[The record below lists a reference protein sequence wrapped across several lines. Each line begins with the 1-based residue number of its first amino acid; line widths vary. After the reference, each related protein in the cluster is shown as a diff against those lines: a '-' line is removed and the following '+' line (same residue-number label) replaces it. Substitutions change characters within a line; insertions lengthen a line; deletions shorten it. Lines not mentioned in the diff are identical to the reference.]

1 MAFINEYTPTVQR
14 TIDYERGAVLVSKGT
29 NRESYTTFELTW
41 KDSVIKI
48 IAHCNFWD
56 DENKQTT
63 VSWRIIGLYIFPE
76 LEAYRTEIVK
86 IAVEAIT
93 MYGLFN
99 SQERIKAVDITFN
112 ENIKL
117 S

>member
-1 MAFINEYTPTVQR
+1 MAFVNEKTATVQR
-14 TIDYERGAVLVSKGT
+14 TIDYERNAILIDTGT

-41 KDSVIKI
+41 KDSLIKI
-48 IAHCNFWD
+48 IAHRNFWD

-63 VSWRIIGLYIFPE
+63 VCWRIHGLYIFPE
-76 LEAYRTEIVK
+76 LEAYRVDIVK
-86 IAVEAIT
+86 MVVEAINA
-93 MYGLFN
+93 YGLFY
-99 SQERIKAVDITFN
+99 SHDRIKAIDITFS